1 MTTVP
6 ARLTRKQFLQSAG
19 TVALG
24 TLLST
29 RVVARQPGGD
39 IGRRERLARL
49 LREYDSQGDHRTG
62 SAVDAESGRWL
73 ADQVADAGLEP
84 EIEWMGFSRPTIQA
98 AYVALGD
105 RWADGIPLFDG
116 GVTDATGVRGRLGV
130 LDTNAEIGLAHAGP
144 RVGPHLLDHRRITS
158 QQAAVTVTGGPE
170 NSVPEGLALMNAPDF
185 KAPFGPPV
193 LQVAS
198 QHRGW
203 LDAAAAA
210 GAEVQVVAHVTRRP
224 EEVFNVTATLLG
236 TQPSLPPLIVMT
248 PRSGWWTCASER
260 GGGIAVW
267 LEMMRSLRAATPRR
281 TTVFVASTGHELGHY
296 GLQEF
301 LRTRTRLLTSAVAWI
316 HLGANFGAA
325 IGGRP
330 RLQASSV
337 ELQRL
342 ALDALG
348 AAGATPERLHPVGE
362 RPAGEAHNIHDRGGR
377 YLSIL
382 GGNGLFHHQQDRWPA
397 AVNVD
402 LIARHARAFAE
413 IGVTLA
419 DS

>member
-1 MTTVP
+1 MTTAP
-6 ARLTRKQFLQSAG
+6 SSLTRKQFLRSVG
-19 TVALG
+19 SVALG
-24 TLLST
+24 ALVSR
-29 RVVARQPGGD
+29 RVVARQPGGEVL
-39 IGRRERLARL
+39 RRERITRL

-98 AYVALGD
+98 AYVEVND
-105 RWADGIPLFDG
+105 RRADGIPLFDG
-116 GVTDATGVRGRLGV
+116 GITDAVGVRGRLGA
-130 LDTNAEIGLAHAGP
+130 LGDNADIGLAHVGP
-144 RVGPHLLDHRRITS
+144 RVGPDLLGYRRTTS
-158 QQAAVTVTGGPE
+158 HQAAVTVTGGPS
-170 NSVPEGLALMNAPDF
+170 NGVPEGLALMNAPDF
-185 KAPFGPPV
+185 KEPFGPPV

-198 QHRGW
+198 QHRPW

-210 GAEVQVVAHVTRRP
+210 GAEARVVAHVTRRP
-224 EEVFNVTATLLG
+224 EEVFNVTAALLG
-236 TQPSLPPLIVMT
+236 TEPSLAPLIVMT

-267 LEMMRSLRAATPRR
+267 LEMMRAMRAATPRR

-296 GLQEF
+296 GLHEF
-301 LRTRTRLLTSAVAWI
+301 LRTRSRLVTSAVAWI

-330 RLQASSV
+330 RLQASSI
-337 ELQRL
+337 ELQHV
-342 ALDALG
+342 ALDALS
-348 AAGATPERLHPVGE
+348 AAGAQPDQLHPVGE
-362 RPAGEAHNIHDRGGR
+362 RPAGEAHNIYDGGGR

-382 GGNGLFHHQQDRWPA
+382 GDNGLFHHPQDRWPT
-397 AVNVD
+397 AVDVD

-413 IGVTLA
+413 IGTTLA
-419 DS
+419 SS